1 MKYSYSNVQMRAAD
15 DRAIASG
22 VSTLTLMER
31 AGKKL
36 ARKVRE
42 TMQEIGSRD
51 ALFVCGGGNN
61 GGDGAALARLF
72 FLAGHDVTVLVSG
85 QEAKYSSAMKKQM

>member
-36 ARKVRE
+36 AR
-42 TMQEIGSRD
+42 
-51 ALFVCGGGNN
+51 
-61 GGDGAALARLF
+61 
-72 FLAGHDVTVLVSG
+72 
-85 QEAKYSSAMKKQM
+85 